1 MLFVENS
8 LPEAAAP
15 RPSDLLPS
23 LSQIDPEFLAALPD
37 DVRHEIEQ
45 HYKRKD
51 SHVTRGEHNASH
63 VMRGSDSHVTHVHQT
78 QPPGDRVSERK
89 TKTFEAG
96 DIQKKGKIQVVA
108 TQKQVYFCSLLCK
121 FQGSIAVNRPFAA
134 GVT

>member
-23 LSQIDPEFLAALPD
+23 PSQIDPEFLAALPD

-45 HYKRKD
+45 HYERKD
-51 SHVTRGEHNASH
+51 SHVTRGERSA
-63 VMRGSDSHVTHVHQT
+63 SHVTHVHQT

-108 TQKQVYFCSLLCK
+108 TPKQVYFCSLLCNFK
-121 FQGSIAVNRPFAA
+121 EV
-134 GVT
+134 